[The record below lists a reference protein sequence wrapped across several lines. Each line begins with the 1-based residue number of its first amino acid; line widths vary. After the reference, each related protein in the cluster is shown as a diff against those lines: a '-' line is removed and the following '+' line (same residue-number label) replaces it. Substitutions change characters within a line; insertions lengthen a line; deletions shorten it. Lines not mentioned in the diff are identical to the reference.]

1 MIMVESENE
10 LIQTL
15 SKYLACQKLYVDKTI
30 WFIKNDSIDY
40 VISVLNSFQTSI
52 RFTYETKNNISFS
65 FLEIELLRICENI
78 ETKIF

>member
-1 MIMVESENE
+1 MVMVESENE

-52 RFTYETKNNISFS
+52 R
-65 FLEIELLRICENI
+65 
-78 ETKIF
+78 